1 MREYGDYIED
11 ILDSINAAEEFIVG
25 MNFEDFEK
33 DRKTIYAVIR
43 AIEVIGES
51 AKNIPL
57 FIRKRYPEIPWGDM
71 TGMRDRVIH
80 GYFGVDLRVV
90 WETATHDLSMVRPL
104 VQRVLEDLGE
114 EEINRNKKSKEK
126 KRLEN
131 EVGK

>member
-51 AKNIPL
+51 AKNIPP

-131 EVGK
+131 EAGK